1 MSYVHAIVWLDHLS
15 ARIFAFSDG
24 DGETIPIESQSEQR
38 QLHRKSGKPG
48 SGHAP
53 DDVALFGDIVAAVA
67 DVREIL
73 ITGPGTAK
81 LAFRRYVEQRHHE
94 LARRIVGV
102 ETIDHPSDGELAAY
116 GRKYFRRVD
125 QLGNY

>member
-1 MSYVHAIVWLDHLS
+1 MSDIHAIVWLDHLT
-15 ARIFAFSDG
+15 ARVITFSDG
-24 DGETIPIESQSEQR
+24 EGKTIPIESQSTHR

-53 DDVALFGDIVAAVA
+53 DDAAFFEDVAAVVA
-67 DVREIL
+67 DVREVL

-81 LAFRRYVEQRHHE
+81 VAFKKHVDERHPD

-102 ETIDHPSDGELAAY
+102 ETVDHPSDGELTAY
-116 GRKYFRRVD
+116 ARKYFHRVD

>member
-1 MSYVHAIVWLDHLS
+1 MAHVHAIVWLDHLS
-15 ARIFAFSDG
+15 ARVIAFSDG
-24 DGETIPIESQSEQR
+24 PGETIPIESESDHR

-48 SGHAP
+48 SGHAS
-53 DDVALFGDIVAAVA
+53 DDVVFFNDVAAAIA

-81 LAFRRYVEQRHHE
+81 TAFKRYLAQRHHDIE
-94 LARRIVGV
+94 RRIVGL
-102 ETIDHPSDGELAAY
+102 ETMDHPSDSELLTY

-125 QLGNY
+125 QLDGF

>member
-53 DDVALFGDIVAAVA
+53 DDVAFFGDIVAAVA

-81 LAFRRYVEQRHHE
+81 LAFRRYVDQRHHE
-94 LARRIVGV
+94 LGRRVVGV
-102 ETIDHPSDGELAAY
+102 ETIDHPSDAELAAY

>member
-1 MSYVHAIVWLDHLS
+1 MSHSS
-15 ARIFAFSDG
+15 ATSS
-24 DGETIPIESQSEQR
+24 P
-38 QLHRKSGKPG
+38 
-48 SGHAP
+48 
-53 DDVALFGDIVAAVA
+53 AVA

-81 LAFRRYVEQRHHE
+81 LAFRRYVDQRHHE

-102 ETIDHPSDGELAAY
+102 ETLDHPSDAELAAY

>member
-1 MSYVHAIVWLDHLS
+1 MSHVHAIVWLDHLT

-24 DGETIPIESQSEQR
+24 EGETIPIESQSEQR

-53 DDVALFGDIVAAVA
+53 DDVAFFGDIVAAVA
-67 DVREIL
+67 EVREIL

-81 LAFRRYVEQRHHE
+81 LAFRRYVDQRHQE
-94 LARRIVGV
+94 LGRRIVGV
-102 ETIDHPSDGELAAY
+102 ETLDHPSDAELAAY

-125 QLGNY
+125 QLGNF

>member
-1 MSYVHAIVWLDHLS
+1 MSYVHAIVWLDHLN

-48 SGHAP
+48 SAHAP
-53 DDVALFGDIVAAVA
+53 DEVALFGEIVAAVA

-81 LAFRRYVEQRHHE
+81 LAFRRYVEQRNNE
-94 LARRIVGV
+94 LAQRTVGA
-102 ETIDHPSDGELAAY
+102 EPTNNPRAAH
-116 GRKYFRRVD
+116 
-125 QLGNY
+125 LPE